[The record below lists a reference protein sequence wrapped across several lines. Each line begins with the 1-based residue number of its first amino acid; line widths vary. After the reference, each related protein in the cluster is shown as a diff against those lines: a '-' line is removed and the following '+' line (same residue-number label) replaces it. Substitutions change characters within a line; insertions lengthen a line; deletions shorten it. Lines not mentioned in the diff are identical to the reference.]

1 MKKENS
7 TPCMI
12 NNESKAK
19 MLQSSSSVPN
29 MLISNPI
36 PKKIITKI
44 DTISKVGFSG
54 PGFKKVNQDNYFIF
68 KNLNDEPDT
77 LYIGVW

>member
-1 MKKENS
+1 ML
-7 TPCMI
+7 
-12 NNESKAK
+12 NNETKTK
-19 MLQSSSSVPN
+19 FLNYSSSVPD
-29 MLISNPI
+29 MLIGNPL
-36 PKKIITKI
+36 PKKVISKI